1 MKTQE
6 LVKYLSFAITCGYLS
21 WGLTSCDGQEA
32 MSSDNWA
39 TLETGFKDPKAEYR
53 TAPFAVWNGK
63 VTKEEVERTIQ
74 ELKDAGSGG
83 AFIHPRPGLITEY
96 MSDEWYSLY
105 RHAVDYG
112 KKNDMNI
119 WIYDENSY
127 PSGFAGGHVP
137 ELMPESYN
145 QGQGLALK
153 KAELLPE
160 KLDNCFICLKK
171 EGDKWKDITNEVDSY
186 KQKKGEYYLYEKTFY
201 GRSDWYGGYSYVDVM
216 VKGVTEKFIDVTMQ
230 GYEKVAKNE
239 FGKTIPG
246 IFTDEP
252 NIQSS
257 GGLRWTPDLF
267 DVFQQ
272 KWNYDLRPLLPL
284 LEEEVGNRKEV
295 RHNYMETL
303 LQLFIDRWSKPF
315 HSYCEQNNL
324 QWTGHYW
331 EHGWPYMND
340 GPDNMAMYAWH
351 QVPAIDML
359 FNQFDD
365 KSPVAQ
371 FGNVRAV
378 KELRSVANQMGYI
391 RTLSETY
398 GGGGWDETFK
408 DFKRLGDWEYV
419 LGVNFMNQHLS
430 HMTLTGARK
439 YDYPPVFTYHSPWWS
454 NYKSL
459 NDYYARL
466 SWVMSK
472 GVQDNDILVIE
483 PNSTLW
489 SYYSHTKSS
498 KQLMEVGQ
506 AFQTF
511 VTTLE
516 KSQVEYDL
524 GSENIIKDQG
534 AVKNGQ
540 FVIGKAAYSTVV
552 LPPLMETLNKPTF
565 DLLQKFVLQG
575 GKVVRFSSPNR
586 IDGAENG
593 ELAKVLS
600 AQSVIS
606 YDQLNEK
613 VIQDAFPPKDCKFSF
628 KGGDLFHQRRKFAD
642 GELLFLVNSS
652 MTESVEGTIATVGKS
667 AIRLDAMEGKIYS
680 YPSVVDN
687 GLLHTDF
694 HLEPAGSL
702 LLYYSNHILKGYPEA
717 PAIAGNTKLAAS
729 KSVEVKRLK
738 ENALNID
745 FCDVSVKGKTQKN
758 IYFAQAADMVF
769 KEYGFT
775 NGNPW
780 NTSVQYKRNILDRD
794 TFKTGGFVATYHFN
808 VNDKFDYSTMK
819 LVAER
824 PEFFSVKVNG
834 QQVQA
839 IPCEWWLDR
848 SFGVYAIG
856 NMVKQ
861 GTNTVEMSV
870 TPMSIFAEIEPIY
883 VIGDFAVVPESKGWS
898 ISAPVEK
905 LTLGSW
911 KEQKQPFYSWDVS
924 YTKEYDVKDTSKPYT
939 IQLNAWNGTVT
950 EVYVNGEKAGIIGF
964 DPYRLN
970 VASYLKPG
978 KNQIEVR
985 VIGSH
990 KNLLGPH
997 YNNPNPGLASP
1008 WHWKN
1013 IRKQI
1018 PGSDYQMLDY
1028 GLMEDFD
1035 LVY

>member
-1 MKTQE
+1 M
-6 LVKYLSFAITCGYLS
+6 
-21 WGLTSCDGQEA
+21 
-32 MSSDNWA
+32 
-39 TLETGFKDPKAEYR
+39 
-53 TAPFAVWNGK
+53 
-63 VTKEEVERTIQ
+63 
-74 ELKDAGSGG
+74 
-83 AFIHPRPGLITEY
+83 
-96 MSDEWYSLY
+96 
-105 RHAVDYG
+105 
-112 KKNDMNI
+112 
-119 WIYDENSY
+119 
-127 PSGFAGGHVP
+127 
-137 ELMPESYN
+137 
-145 QGQGLALK
+145 
-153 KAELLPE
+153 
-160 KLDNCFICLKK
+160 
-171 EGDKWKDITNEVDSY
+171 
-186 KQKKGEYYLYEKTFY
+186 
-201 GRSDWYGGYSYVDVM
+201 
-216 VKGVTEKFIDVTMQ
+216 
-230 GYEKVAKNE
+230 
-239 FGKTIPG
+239 
-246 IFTDEP
+246 
-252 NIQSS
+252 
-257 GGLRWTPDLF
+257 
-267 DVFQQ
+267 
-272 KWNYDLRPLLPL
+272 

-613 VIQDAFPPKDCKFSF
+613 VIQDAFPPKDCNF
-628 KGGDLFHQRRKFAD
+628 
-642 GELLFLVNSS
+642 LLR
-652 MTESVEGTIATVGKS
+652 E
-667 AIRLDAMEGKIYS
+667 
-680 YPSVVDN
+680 
-687 GLLHTDF
+687 
-694 HLEPAGSL
+694 
-702 LLYYSNHILKGYPEA
+702 
-717 PAIAGNTKLAAS
+717 
-729 KSVEVKRLK
+729 
-738 ENALNID
+738 
-745 FCDVSVKGKTQKN
+745 
-758 IYFAQAADMVF
+758 
-769 KEYGFT
+769 
-775 NGNPW
+775 
-780 NTSVQYKRNILDRD
+780 
-794 TFKTGGFVATYHFN
+794 ATYSIN
-808 VNDKFDYSTMK
+808 VVSLQMGNCYS
-819 LVAER
+819 
-824 PEFFSVKVNG
+824 
-834 QQVQA
+834 
-839 IPCEWWLDR
+839 
-848 SFGVYAIG
+848 
-856 NMVKQ
+856 
-861 GTNTVEMSV
+861 
-870 TPMSIFAEIEPIY
+870 
-883 VIGDFAVVPESKGWS
+883 
-898 ISAPVEK
+898 
-905 LTLGSW
+905 
-911 KEQKQPFYSWDVS
+911 
-924 YTKEYDVKDTSKPYT
+924 
-939 IQLNAWNGTVT
+939 
-950 EVYVNGEKAGIIGF
+950 
-964 DPYRLN
+964 
-970 VASYLKPG
+970 
-978 KNQIEVR
+978 
-985 VIGSH
+985 
-990 KNLLGPH
+990 
-997 YNNPNPGLASP
+997 
-1008 WHWKN
+1008 
-1013 IRKQI
+1013 
-1018 PGSDYQMLDY
+1018 
-1028 GLMEDFD
+1028 
-1035 LVY
+1035 